1 MVGWI
6 GAQRCRRGA
15 IYASGVPLRVA
26 VAEDSLLVREGV
38 RLLLASEPDLAVC
51 GVYRDADTLLAGVAA
66 ERPDVV
72 LTDIRMP
79 PTYTDEGI
87 RAADRFAETAPGLGV
102 VVLSQHLDPVYAV
115 RLFARGSAGR
125 GYLLKERL
133 GDIAVL
139 VNALREVAAGGSVVD
154 PKVVDVLVRP
164 RASSPLDR
172 LSPRER
178 EVLAL
183 VAQAKTNAAIAAE
196 LVLTERAVEKHIGSI
211 FTKLDVG
218 GADSEHRRVRA
229 VLTYLTEMGANR

>member
-1 MVGWI
+1 MLLAAEADMVL
-6 GAQRCRRGA
+6 
-15 IYASGVPLRVA
+15 SGVFGD
-26 VAEDSLLVREGV
+26 AES
-38 RLLLASEPDLAVC
+38 
-51 GVYRDADTLLAGVAA
+51 LLAGVDAD
-66 ERPDVV
+66 RPDVV

-79 PTYTDEGI
+79 PTHTDEGI
-87 RAADRFAETAPGLGV
+87 RAADRLARTHPGLGV
-102 VVLSQHLDPVYAV
+102 LVLSQHLDPGYAV
-115 RLFARGSAGR
+115 RLFAGGGAGR

-139 VNALREVAAGGSVVD
+139 VSALREVAAGGSVLD

-164 RASSPLDR
+164 RPPSSPLDR

-183 VAQAKTNAAIAAE
+183 VAQAKGNAAIAAE

-218 GADSEHRRVRA
+218 GDAGEHRRVRA
-229 VLTYLTEMGANR
+229 VLTYLTELESSR

>member
-1 MVGWI
+1 MI
-6 GAQRCRRGA
+6 SEGAGA
-15 IYASGVPLRVA
+15 GDGAYAADVPLRVA

-38 RLLLASEPDLAVC
+38 RLLLAGEPDLAVS
-51 GVYRDADTLLAGVAA
+51 GVYHDMDALLAGVDA
-66 ERPDVV
+66 EPPDVV

-79 PTYTDEGI
+79 PTHTDEGI
-87 RAADRFAETAPGLGV
+87 RAADRFAGSHPGLGV
-102 VVLSQHLDPVYAV
+102 LVLSQHLDPVYAV

-133 GDIAVL
+133 GDIATL

-164 RASSPLDR
+164 KASSPLDR

-218 GADSEHRRVRA
+218 DDGEHRRVRA
-229 VLTYLTEMGANR
+229 VLMYLTEMATSR

>member
-1 MVGWI
+1 MGDCSAVT
-6 GAQRCRRGA
+6 
-15 IYASGVPLRVA
+15 SGMLADVSLRVA

-38 RLLLASEPDLAVC
+38 RLLLAEELDMVIA
-51 GVYRDADTLLAGVAA
+51 GVYGDADGLLAGV
-66 ERPDVV
+66 ESDPPDVV

-79 PTYTDEGI
+79 PTHTDEGI
-87 RAADRFAETAPGLGV
+87 RVADRLAVTHPGLGV
-102 VVLSQHLDPVYAV
+102 LVLSQHLDPSYAV

-139 VNALREVAAGGSVVD
+139 VSALRDVAGGGIVVD

-178 EVLAL
+178 EVLDL
-183 VAQAKTNAAIAAE
+183 VAQAKSNAAIAAE
-196 LVLTERAVEKHIGSI
+196 LVVTERAVEKHIGSI
-211 FTKLDVG
+211 FTKLGVG
-218 GADSEHRRVRA
+218 GDTGEHRRVRA
-229 VLTYLTEMGANR
+229 VLTYLTEMESTR

>member
-1 MVGWI
+1 LT
-6 GAQRCRRGA
+6 AA
-15 IYASGVPLRVA
+15 AYAAGVPLRVA
-26 VAEDSLLVREGV
+26 VAEDSLLVREGA
-38 RLLLASEPDLAVC
+38 RLLLSSEPGLAVC
-51 GVYRDADTLLAGVAA
+51 GVYRDLEALLSGVGA

-79 PTYTDEGI
+79 PTYSDEGI
-87 RAADRFAETAPGLGV
+87 RAADRLADSAPGLGV
-102 VVLSQHLDPVYAV
+102 VVLSQHLDPGYAV

-133 GDIAVL
+133 GDITVL

-164 RASSPLDR
+164 RSASPLDR

-183 VAQAKTNAAIAAE
+183 VAQAKTNAAIAAD
-196 LVLTERAVEKHIGSI
+196 LVLSERAVEKHIGSI

-218 GADSEHRRVRA
+218 DVGEHRRVRA
-229 VLTYLTEMGANR
+229 VLTYLTEMATSR

>member
-1 MVGWI
+1 MP
-6 GAQRCRRGA
+6 RC
-15 IYASGVPLRVA
+15 VPLRVA

-38 RLLLASEPDLAVC
+38 RLLLAAEPDLLIS
-51 GVYRDADTLLAGVAA
+51 GVFRDGESLLAGVDADP
-66 ERPDVV
+66 PDVV

-87 RAADRFAETAPGLGV
+87 RAADRLSRTHPGLGV
-102 VVLSQHLDPVYAV
+102 LVLSQHLGPGYVV
-115 RLFARGSAGR
+115 RLFVRGSAGR

-139 VNALREVAAGGSVVD
+139 VGALRDVAAGGSVVD

-164 RASSPLDR
+164 MAPSPLDR

-183 VAQAKTNAAIAAE
+183 VAQAKGNAAIAAE

-218 GADSEHRRVRA
+218 GDAGEHRRVRA
-229 VLTYLTEMGANR
+229 VLTYLTGMEATR